1 MTGAMKDGLSSVGVS
16 SVVGVSSIV
25 GLSPNKDGLKSN
37 VGLSSVGRGPDA
49 TGFGVGELVGFGVG
63 DVAGFGVGEVTG
75 LGVGE
80 VTGFGVGELAGFGV
94 GELVGFG
101 VGEFPAGRVSIGD
114 ETGAGLPLPPHPD
127 RSPLSSFFMVF

>member
-1 MTGAMKDGLSSVGVS
+1 MVGAMSDGLSSVGMS
-16 SVVGVSSIV
+16 SVVGMSSIV
-25 GLSPNKDGLKSN
+25 GLSPNNDGLNSN
-37 VGLSSVGRGPDA
+37 VGLSSVGRGPAA

-63 DVAGFGVGEVTG
+63 DVAGF
-75 LGVGE
+75 GVGE

-101 VGEFPAGRVSIGD
+101 VGEMPAGRVSVGA
-114 ETGAGLPLPPHPD
+114 ETGAGLPLPPQPD